1 MRTLLRTGLLLLAAL
16 GLGPSA
22 SAQEVVKVAF
32 IDVLSGPFAQ
42 AGEGSLK
49 QLREV
54 VTQLNAKSAATD
66 PKFEV
71 VPFDGK
77 GSPQES
83 ASALKSASDRGI
95 RYITQGGGSGVAF
108 ALVEAINRLAEREP
122 EKATVYLNYSA
133 MDPGLTNDR
142 CSFWHFRFYP
152 SSEMKIEAL
161 TDIPEGPADVK
172 KVYLLNQNYTHGQQV
187 SKASREYLGRK
198 RPDVQIVGDDFV
210 PIAQT
215 RDFAP
220 YIAKIAASGADTV
233 ITSNWGS
240 DLTLLFKAARD
251 FGLNINFYTMNANNP
266 GTPAQMGPWGAEKVG
281 VIWNWGHNAATPELE
296 KTYVEYK
303 KKFNEDFIFA
313 AHWNSMNMLL
323 AAMRQAKSTD
333 PKKVALRPRGHE
345 LQEPDRRGAD
355 EKDRSPAAGAAL
367 PRHLGQAGHE
377 GRQVRRREHRLRLPL
392 RGRLGRVR
400 ELAADLVPDE
410 AAVLTTSPLGP
421 DRRRLDLQSGGAL
434 REVGFELDQLRA
446 S

>member
-1 MRTLLRTGLLLLAAL
+1 MMCARLKRVTGPATNNHPLASTKEFAMQAARFL
-16 GLGPSA
+16 KPSIA
-22 SAQEVVKVAF
+22 VAAIVFAACCGAAETVKIGF
-32 IDVLSGPFAQ
+32 IEVLSGPFAL

-54 VTQLNAKSAATD
+54 VAQLNAKSSAAD

-83 ASALKSASDRGI
+83 VSALKSATDKDI

-108 ALVEAINRLAEREP
+108 ALVEALNKLAEREP
-122 EKATVYLNYSA
+122 AKATVFLNYSA

-161 TDIPEGPADVK
+161 TTWLKGKPEVK

-187 SKASREYLGRK
+187 SKAAKEYLARK
-198 RPDVQIVGDDFV
+198 RPDIQIVGDDFV

-220 YIAKIAASGADTV
+220 YIAKMAASGADTV

-266 GTPAQMGPWGAEKVG
+266 GTPAQMGSWGADKVG
-281 VIWNWGHNAATPELE
+281 VLWNWGHNAPTPELE
-296 KTYVEYK
+296 KIYVDYK
-303 KKFNEDFIFA
+303 KKFNEDFIYA

-333 PKKVALRPRGHE
+333 PKTVAFALEGMTYKSPMGDVQMRKTDHQLQAPLFLGIWAKQGTKGVKYDAENTGYGFRSEVVWDSYVSSQPTSCQMKRP
-345 LQEPDRRGAD
+345 
-355 EKDRSPAAGAAL
+355 S
-367 PRHLGQAGHE
+367 
-377 GRQVRRREHRLRLPL
+377 
-392 RGRLGRVR
+392 
-400 ELAADLVPDE
+400 
-410 AAVLTTSPLGP
+410 
-421 DRRRLDLQSGGAL
+421 
-434 REVGFELDQLRA
+434 
-446 S
+446 